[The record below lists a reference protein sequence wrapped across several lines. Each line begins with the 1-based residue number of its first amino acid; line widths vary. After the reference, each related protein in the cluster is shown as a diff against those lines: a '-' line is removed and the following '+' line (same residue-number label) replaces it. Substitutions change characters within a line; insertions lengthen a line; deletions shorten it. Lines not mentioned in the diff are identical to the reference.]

1 MTDNIP
7 LPIAIALI
15 ITTSGF
21 IYFLVK
27 SWIAA
32 KERDDR
38 ELDSRFDDSYR
49 HIDRVEEALDR
60 RIPMRWLACGVR
72 WIACARIPTT
82 SVLASP
88 SK

>member
-1 MTDNIP
+1 MPDNIP

-15 ITTSGF
+15 VTTSGF
-21 IYFLVK
+21 VYFLVK

-32 KERDDR
+32 KERDER

-60 RIPMRWLACGVR
+60 RITDENTAMWRQVDSLRAEIDDLR
-72 WIACARIPTT
+72 SRK
-82 SVLASP
+82 

>member
-21 IYFLVK
+21 VYFLVK

-60 RIPMRWLACGVR
+60 RISDDNAALWRQVDDIHLKSR
-72 WIACARIPTT
+72 KI
-82 SVLASP
+82 
-88 SK
+88 K

>member
-60 RIPMRWLACGVR
+60 RISDDNAALWRQVDSLRAE
-72 WIACARIPTT
+72 ID
-82 SVLASP
+82 VLRSRK

>member
-1 MTDNIP
+1 MIDNIP

-15 ITTSGF
+15 VTTSGF
-21 IYFLVK
+21 VYFLVK

-32 KERDDR
+32 KERDERAID
-38 ELDSRFDDSYR
+38 DRFDDSYR

-60 RIPMRWLACGVR
+60 RITDENTAMWRQVDSLR
-72 WIACARIPTT
+72 SEIDDLR
-82 SVLASP
+82 SRK

>member
-15 ITTSGF
+15 VTTSGF

-32 KERDDR
+32 KERDER

-60 RIPMRWLACGVR
+60 RITDENTAMWRQVDNLRAEIDDLR
-72 WIACARIPTT
+72 SRK
-82 SVLASP
+82 

>member
-1 MTDNIP
+1 MTEHIP

-15 ITTSGF
+15 ATTTGCLYFF
-21 IYFLVK
+21 IK

-32 KERDDR
+32 KESDKR
-38 ELDSRFDDSYR
+38 ELDSRFDDVYR

-60 RIPMRWLACGVR
+60 RISDEMAAVWRQVDELHLKSR
-72 WIACARIPTT
+72 K
-82 SVLASP
+82 

>member
-15 ITTSGF
+15 VTTSGF

-32 KERDDR
+32 KERDER

-60 RIPMRWLACGVR
+60 RITDENTAMWRQVDNLR
-72 WIACARIPTT
+72 EEIDDLR
-82 SVLASP
+82 SRK

>member
-15 ITTSGF
+15 VTTSGF
-21 IYFLVK
+21 VYFLVK

-32 KERDDR
+32 KERDER

-60 RIPMRWLACGVR
+60 RITDENTAMWRQVDSLRAEIDDLR
-72 WIACARIPTT
+72 SRK
-82 SVLASP
+82 

>member
-21 IYFLVK
+21 VYFLVK

-32 KERDDR
+32 KERDER
-38 ELDSRFDDSYR
+38 ELDSRFDDAYR

-60 RIPMRWLACGVR
+60 RISDEMAAVWRQVDEIHLKSR
-72 WIACARIPTT
+72 KT
-82 SVLASP
+82 
-88 SK
+88 K

>member
-15 ITTSGF
+15 ATTTGCL
-21 IYFLVK
+21 YFFLK

-32 KERDDR
+32 KERDER

-60 RIPMRWLACGVR
+60 RITDENTAMWRQVDSLRAEIDDLR
-72 WIACARIPTT
+72 SRK
-82 SVLASP
+82 

>member
-1 MTDNIP
+1 MTEHIP

-15 ITTSGF
+15 VTTSGCFYFF
-21 IYFLVK
+21 IK

-32 KERDDR
+32 KESDKR
-38 ELDSRFDDSYR
+38 ELDSRFDDVYR

-60 RIPMRWLACGVR
+60 RISDDNTALWRQVDELHLKSR
-72 WIACARIPTT
+72 K
-82 SVLASP
+82 

>member
-15 ITTSGF
+15 VTTSGF
-21 IYFLVK
+21 VYFLVK

-32 KERDDR
+32 KERDERD
-38 ELDSRFDDSYR
+38 LDSRFDDSYR

-60 RIPMRWLACGVR
+60 RITDENTAMWRQVDSLR
-72 WIACARIPTT
+72 SEIDDLR
-82 SVLASP
+82 SRK